1 MARRVAVVRKTLP
14 RPPCLDPDIL
24 RIELSVLFFSFTFH
38 DLLSSS
44 RCETRLFNLELE
56 APLEDIKVALVHGSA
71 HFNMQWKGPRGGILS
86 FDLDRP
92 LPPFQMAATSCG
104 STAWESL
111 TTTPPADREISRRL
125 QSKQPDDWAT
135 SDFTA
140 SPSIESGTIK
150 GTIEAQTRLR
160 PQRSGPHRART
171 DLPVSIRGP
180 PNKLPGGQDR
190 SVMPLSIL
198 LVLVTQPTTP
208 TTWTGHQGAVSSKA
222 ACPRVD
228 IATPDPN
235 ASPAMSHWAG
245 HSSTHMSAKQP
256 PESQLSSR
264 RWSIMAHLGF
274 PERGDFASCLFPAA
288 RLVLGPNMP
297 QDGG

>member
-1 MARRVAVVRKTLP
+1 MLTRNGEACCSRAQDPASTSVPRSRHFAHRIVRA
-14 RPPCLDPDIL
+14 
-24 RIELSVLFFSFTFH
+24 LFSSFTFH
-38 DLLSSS
+38 DVLISS

-180 PNKLPGGQDR
+180 PNKLPGGHDRTLR
-190 SVMPLSIL
+190 SVL
-198 LVLVTQPTTP
+198 LVLLVTQSRERSCQQ
-208 TTWTGHQGAVSSKA
+208 QGGPQCFPRNVSL
-222 ACPRVD
+222 
-228 IATPDPN
+228 
-235 ASPAMSHWAG
+235 AG

>member
-1 MARRVAVVRKTLP
+1 MARRGAVVRKTLP

-24 RIELSVLFFSFTFH
+24 RIELSVLFFFFTFH
-38 DLLSSS
+38 DVLISS

-56 APLEDIKVALVHGSA
+56 APLEDIKVALVDGSA

-111 TTTPPADREISRRL
+111 PTTPPADREISRRL

-198 LVLVTQPTTP
+198 LVLVTRRRHGQVTKELSAARRRAASRYCNPRSYCFP
-208 TTWTGHQGAVSSKA
+208 RNVSL
-222 ACPRVD
+222 
-228 IATPDPN
+228 
-235 ASPAMSHWAG
+235 AG

-297 QDGG
+297 QAGG

>member
-1 MARRVAVVRKTLP
+1 MSTQGIWDSRQGAELRLGVFLLACLGRDANEKWRGVLQSCAR
-14 RPPCLDPDIL
+14 PCLDL
-24 RIELSVLFFSFTFH
+24 RASIPTFCASNCPCSVFSTFH
-38 DLLSSS
+38 DVLISS

-104 STAWESL
+104 STAWESP

-140 SPSIESGTIK
+140 SPSIEAGTIK
-150 GTIEAQTRLR
+150 GTIDAQTRLR

-190 SVMPLSIL
+190 SVVPLSIL

-222 ACPRVD
+222 ACRESILQPQILMLPPQCLIGLAIPALTCQRSNHQRVNCPV
-228 IATPDPN
+228 AVG
-235 ASPAMSHWAG
+235 A
-245 HSSTHMSAKQP
+245 
-256 PESQLSSR
+256 
-264 RWSIMAHLGF
+264 
-274 PERGDFASCLFPAA
+274 
-288 RLVLGPNMP
+288 
-297 QDGG
+297 